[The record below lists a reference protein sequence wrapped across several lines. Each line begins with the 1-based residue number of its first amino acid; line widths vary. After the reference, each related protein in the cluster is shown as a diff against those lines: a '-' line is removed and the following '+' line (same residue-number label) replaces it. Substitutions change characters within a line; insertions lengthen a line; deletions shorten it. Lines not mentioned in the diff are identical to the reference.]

1 MRALLILVTA
11 AFLTAC
17 GTAQHSLK
25 VEEQYIPHEDTQV
38 AVGSV
43 ANETGETFDV
53 DIEAMLR
60 DALAEKLK
68 DREIYCEQA
77 EAHDLVINARV
88 TEYQKGDAFKRW
100 LLPGYGSTVLTVEC
114 DLLDPAGNV
123 IGTAQAKRSV
133 DGGGAYTVGAWES
146 IFTSLAQDVVD
157 DLAGQVRR

>member
-1 MRALLILVTA
+1 MRVLLILVTV

-25 VEEQYIPHEDTQV
+25 VEEQYVPHEDTQV

-43 ANETGETFDV
+43 ANETGDTFDV

-68 DREIYCEQA
+68 ASEIYCEHA

-88 TEYQKGDAFKRW
+88 TGYQKGDAFKRW
-100 LLPGYGSTVLTVEC
+100 LLPGYGSTVLTVEG
-114 DLLDPAGNV
+114 DLLDPAGNI
-123 IGTAQAKRSV
+123 IGTVQAKRSV
-133 DGGGAYTVGAWES
+133 DAGGAYTVGAWES
-146 IFTSLAQDVVD
+146 IFAGVAQDVVD